1 MIELCHTPD
10 GQVRLAHAL
19 RRTGGCVSQL
29 GLKVLDLER
38 QILDS
43 DGRLNA
49 LSDATE
55 GLQALDFLKQATD
68 DIAELL
74 DRMAD
79 ATPASAT
86 FVCAEVFKPMKIQE
100 LRDAIACDNPTPRQE
115 GSRSSSQKIEL
126 F

>member
-1 MIELCHTPD
+1 MIAPCHTPD
-10 GQVRLAHAL
+10 GQVRLADTL

-38 QILDS
+38 QILDCN
-43 DGRLNA
+43 GRLNDLA
-49 LSDATE
+49 DAAE

-68 DIAELL
+68 DIAALL

-86 FVCAEVFKPMKIQE
+86 LVCADIFQPMKIQE
-100 LRDAIACDNPTPRQE
+100 LRDAIASDDPSPRQE
-115 GSRSSSQKIEL
+115 GTPFSSQKIEL